1 MSKRIFIPAAAAAV
15 IIVLV
20 ALYMIHI
27 VDKVY
32 LARKETARNI
42 TVDSDTIDKLAEKGD
57 MDGILVTTERIRN

>member
-15 IIVLV
+15 IIVLA

-32 LARKETARNI
+32 LAREETARNI

-57 MDGILVTTERIRN
+57 MDGILVTT